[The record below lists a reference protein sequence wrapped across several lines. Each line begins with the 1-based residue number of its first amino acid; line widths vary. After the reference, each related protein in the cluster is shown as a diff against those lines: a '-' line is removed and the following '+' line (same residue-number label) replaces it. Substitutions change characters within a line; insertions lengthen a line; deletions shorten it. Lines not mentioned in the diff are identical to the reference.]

1 MEPTASVSRLQKTE
15 GADLIMDQGFLT
27 EREEPAMMDAAW
39 CHELLPQINDEMR
52 LRTLDNRVVLKLF
65 HYYSGEG
72 SIIYD
77 PSKLSEARAKT
88 VLMHAL
94 GYHK

>member
-1 MEPTASVSRLQKTE
+1 MEPTATVSRLQKTE

-27 EREEPAMMDAAW
+27 EREEPAMMDQDW

-52 LRTLDNRVVLKLF
+52 LRTLPNRVVLKQF
-65 HYYSGEG
+65 HYYSGLG
-72 SIIYD
+72 TILYD
-77 PSKLSEARAKT
+77 PTQLTAAKAKQ